1 MFSSL
6 IRRIIPK
13 YMKIKL
19 GAAALALTFFL
30 SGCSSPSNE
39 ESSGSL
45 NNSCQAAGEE
55 DLKLVTQV
63 MIDSRYR
70 IESGFTAMFPPRK
83 DGPLYIVAPPYD
95 YVLAATIRN
104 TEGDSVVGLW
114 GIWRQRF
121 GDRAAIF
128 ALNKQTQKY
137 SIDLAYWSGSG
148 RGEEFTAS
156 AEDKARFL
164 KLSVDKNLI
173 SCFQN

>member
-1 MFSSL
+1 M
-6 IRRIIPK
+6 R
-13 YMKIKL
+13 IKL
-19 GAAALALTFFL
+19 GAAALALIFFL

-39 ESSGSL
+39 ESSGSF
-45 NNSCQAAGEE
+45 NNSCQAASEE
-55 DLKLVTQV
+55 DLKLITQV
-63 MIDSRYR
+63 MIDSGYR
-70 IESGFTAMFPPRK
+70 IESGFTAMSPPRK
-83 DGPLYIVAPPYD
+83 DRPVPPVAPPYD

>member
-1 MFSSL
+1 MFLSL

-13 YMKIKL
+13 FMKIKL
-19 GAAALALTFFL
+19 GAAALVLTFFL

-45 NNSCQAAGEE
+45 NNSCQAADEE

-95 YVLAATIRN
+95 YVLAATIRG

-114 GIWRQRF
+114 GIWRQRH
-121 GDRAAIF
+121 GDRAWIF
-128 ALNKQTQKY
+128 ALNKQTHKY
-137 SIDLAYWSGSG
+137 SVDLAYWGDSG

-164 KLSVDKNLI
+164 QLSVDKNLI

>member
-1 MFSSL
+1 MFLSL

-13 YMKIKL
+13 CMKIKL
-19 GAAALALTFFL
+19 GATALVLIFFL

-39 ESSGSL
+39 ESSGSD
-45 NNSCQAAGEE
+45 NNSCQAADEE
-55 DLKLVTQV
+55 DLTLVTQV

-70 IESGFTAMFPPRK
+70 VESGFIAMFPPRK
-83 DGPLYIVAPPYD
+83 NGPVYIVAPPYD

-114 GIWRQRF
+114 GIWRQSH

-128 ALNKQTQKY
+128 ALNEQTQKY
-137 SIDLAYWSGSG
+137 SVDLAYWSGSG

>member
-1 MFSSL
+1 MFLSL

-13 YMKIKL
+13 CMKIKL
-19 GAAALALTFFL
+19 GISALVIIFFL

-39 ESSGSL
+39 ESSGSF
-45 NNSCQAAGEE
+45 NNSCQAADEE
-55 DLKLVTQV
+55 DLKLVTQGL
-63 MIDSRYR
+63 IDSRHR
-70 IESGFTAMFPPRK
+70 VESGFMAMFPPRK

-148 RGEEFTAS
+148 RGELFTAR
-156 AEDKARFL
+156 AEDKARIL
-164 KLSVDKNLI
+164 QLSVDTNLI

>member
-1 MFSSL
+1 MFLSL

-13 YMKIKL
+13 CMKIKL
-19 GAAALALTFFL
+19 GISALVIIFFL

-39 ESSGSL
+39 ESSGSF
-45 NNSCQAAGEE
+45 NNSCQAADEE
-55 DLKLVTQV
+55 DLKLLTQGL
-63 MIDSRYR
+63 IDSRHR
-70 IESGFTAMFPPRK
+70 VESGFMAMFPPRK